1 MASNS
6 FFLSCENEMVS
17 CFHSSNDEFPHKF
30 STFVLIEIEFLEF
43 IFIVSF
49 SYQLREHTWKRW
61 KSFVSFIWKFDL
73 FFFFL
78 SSLQHI
84 LCLARSFYSFIWSNL
99 SHPFCMYVR
108 PIARHFT
115 RLSFAIH
122 RVFFVCVCY
131 FYHAY
136 SDDVSW
142 RYEATIIH
150 IFLRWAMNVY
160 LTVYVCVCMCCLCEC
175 YRCLFWHVKH
185 RYCKSISHSIFGA
198 VFYVFNE

>member
-1 MASNS
+1 MKWFHVFIRQTMNFHINFQRLCWLKLNFLNS
-6 FFLSCENEMVS
+6 FSSSASATSSVSIHESVERALLVSSENLIYFSFFFVIVTAYTLSCSHILFFHLVEFVTPVLYV
-17 CFHSSNDEFPHKF
+17 CAAYRAPFHS
-30 STFVLIEIEFLEF
+30 V
-43 IFIVSF
+43 IVCHPSC
-49 SYQLREHTWKRW
+49 
-61 KSFVSFIWKFDL
+61 L
-73 FFFFL
+73 F
-78 SSLQHI
+78 
-84 LCLARSFYSFIWSNL
+84 C
-99 SHPFCMYVR
+99 
-108 PIARHFT
+108 
-115 RLSFAIH
+115 
-122 RVFFVCVCY
+122 VCVCY

-160 LTVYVCVCMCCLCEC
+160 LTVYVCVCMCCLCGC